1 MEHNLAPMPAPPANE
16 RRRRPHRLLQ
26 FDLLVRVSILF
37 SSTITCLLAWFV
49 PQSLLAWFVPQ
60 SLTAVLLGG
69 GAEIG
74 RGVLIIMTG
83 AVCIGYADVFINDML
98 PDRYSLPL
106 AKHLRHLGYSLL
118 AALYLLQAYVSVGD
132 TMGPEDLL
140 PFGYA
145 LNAILSAWYSWTTA
159 VRGWHV

>member
-1 MEHNLAPMPAPPANE
+1 MNRSTIPAPLPAPPRDD

-26 FDLLVRVSILF
+26 FDLLVRASILF
-37 SSTITCLLAWFV
+37 SSTITC
-49 PQSLLAWFVPQ
+49 LLAWFVPQ

>member
-26 FDLLVRVSILF
+26 FDLLVRVAILF
-37 SSTITCLLAWFV
+37 AATTTCLLAWFV
-49 PQSLLAWFVPQ
+49 PQSLTAGLLA
-60 SLTAVLLGG
+60 G

-74 RGVLIIMTG
+74 RAVLIVMTG
-83 AVCIGYADVFINDML
+83 AVAIGYADVIINDMM
-98 PDRYSLPL
+98 PDRYSLPV
-106 AKHLRHLGYSLL
+106 AKHYRHLGYSLL

-140 PFGYA
+140 PFGYG
-145 LNAILSAWYSWTTA
+145 LNALLAGWYSWTTA

>member
-1 MEHNLAPMPAPPANE
+1 MTRVTSPAPLPAPPVNE

-26 FDLLVRVSILF
+26 FDLLVRVAILF
-37 SSTITCLLAWFV
+37 SATTTC
-49 PQSLLAWFVPQ
+49 LLAWFVPQ
-60 SLTAVLLGG
+60 SLTAVLLAS

-74 RGVLIIMTG
+74 RVVLIVMTG
-83 AVCIGYADVFINDML
+83 AVAIGYADVLINDL
-98 PDRYSLPL
+98 APDRYSLPL

-118 AALYLLQAYVSVGD
+118 AALYMLQAYVSVGD

-140 PFGYA
+140 PLGYA